1 MAVATTPSSWPCTTF
16 LKLLPRSRI
25 ILPQREFPTHPL
37 VGVGGIVIDARG
49 YVLLVKR
56 GNEPRKGHWSIP
68 GGLLELGESL
78 LEGVKRE
85 IREETGLMVEPR
97 EIVEVVDRLY
107 KEGDRVRYHYV
118 IVDYWCTVVGGEAH
132 AASDA
137 ADVHWASPAE
147 WRNGNPFDLEP
158 IALEVIEK
166 AWQMASA
173 AGAGALR

>member
-1 MAVATTPSSWPCTTF
+1 LS
-16 LKLLPRSRI
+16 
-25 ILPQREFPTHPL
+25 QREFPTHPL
-37 VGVGGIVIDARG
+37 VGVGGIVFDALG
-49 YVLLVKR
+49 NVLLVKR

-85 IREETGLMVEPR
+85 IREETGLTVEPR

-107 KEGDRVRYHYV
+107 KEDGRVRYHYV
-118 IVDYWCTVVGGEAH
+118 IVDYWCTVVAGEAQ

-137 ADVHWASPAE
+137 SDVHWASAAE
-147 WRNGNPFDLEP
+147 WRDGNPFELEP

-166 AWQMASA
+166 AWQMARLA
-173 AGAGALR
+173 RIFD